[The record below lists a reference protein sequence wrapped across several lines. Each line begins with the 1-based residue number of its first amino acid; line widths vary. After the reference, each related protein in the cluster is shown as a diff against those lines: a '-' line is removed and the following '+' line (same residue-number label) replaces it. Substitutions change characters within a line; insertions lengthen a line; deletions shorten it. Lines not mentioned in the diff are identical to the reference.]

1 MEVILE
7 VFSAVMTGIICNNK
21 LGNLTEQYF
30 RMARMRLTKAM
41 KKDPLAT
48 VPRWNR
54 IKFWKLLATGND
66 NLALFLELY
75 IKILGN

>member
-1 MEVILE
+1 MEVILK

-54 IKFWKLLATGND
+54 IKF
-66 NLALFLELY
+66 
-75 IKILGN
+75 